1 MEDEWKDKLTPEQY
15 AVCRC
20 SDTEPPFQNEYWDC
34 HDEGEYHCICCEE
47 LLFKSE
53 HKFNSGTGWP
63 SFSEA
68 ASENIISEKEDI
80 SYGMKR
86 IEVVCSNCES
96 HLGHLFD
103 DGPRPTGLRYCI
115 NSASLKLKK

>member
-47 LLFKSE
+47 VLFKSE

-115 NSASLKLKK
+115 NSASLKLNK

>member
-47 LLFKSE
+47 VLFKSE

>member
-47 LLFKSE
+47 VLFKSE

-86 IEVVCSNCES
+86 IAPSLFSHSN
-96 HLGHLFD
+96 
-103 DGPRPTGLRYCI
+103 
-115 NSASLKLKK
+115 KLYG